1 MDTYLKQVVARA
13 LSKVVDPNEALIM
26 VEEASDR
33 RFLEN
38 LVYLIKDRYQGES
51 MKILRRL
58 EEALEIRDP
67 TLAEKLRRV
76 YKR

>member
-13 LSKVVDPNEALIM
+13 LSKVVDPNEALVM

-38 LVYLIKDRYQGES
+38 LVEIIRNKYQGES
-51 MKILRRL
+51 IKILRRVEAML
-58 EEALEIRDP
+58 EMRDP
-67 TLAEKLRRV
+67 VVAERFRRV
-76 YKR
+76 YRR

>member
-1 MDTYLKQVVARA
+1 MDTYLKQAVARA
-13 LSKVVDPNEALIM
+13 LAKVIDGNEAILI

-38 LVYLIKDRYQGES
+38 LVYLIRDRYQGES

-76 YKR
+76 YRR

>member
-1 MDTYLKQVVARA
+1 LDTYLKQAVARA
-13 LSKVVDPNEALIM
+13 LAKVIDGNEAILI

-67 TLAEKLRRV
+67 TLAEKLRRA

>member
-1 MDTYLKQVVARA
+1 LDTYLKQAVARA
-13 LSKVVDPNEALIM
+13 LAKVIDGNEAILI

-38 LVYLIKDRYQGES
+38 LVYLIRDRYQGES

-76 YKR
+76 YRR